1 MTAGT
6 RVFRPGATLA
16 VPLLLAAA
24 CAAPEEGS
32 RLAFLTEELT
42 ATPYFQPYD
51 LPVVTLADQTGA
63 PFELRVQAA
72 GKVTL
77 LYFGYTSCPDVCP
90 ITMARVGRA
99 LTLLEPDERADVLP
113 VFISVDAQRDS
124 PEQVQRWVS
133 ALHPDVVG
141 LTGPQ
146 EALDDAVEQL
156 GFIFPELERP
166 AEGFYEV
173 PHPADLFLFTPELL
187 GRFGY
192 RHGDA
197 TPEEIAADIRAML
210 AYDWAG
216 ATESDTP
223 APTDLQVEAP
233 FALDPLGHDR
243 VAVYVTL
250 SGSQVPDTLVG
261 LSSPSAEAASLHRM
275 EAEGGVMSMERVD
288 GISVDPGATVRLR
301 PGGFHGMLE
310 GLSHPVAAGDTL
322 AVTLS
327 FARGSSVTLRV
338 PVLHPADAPSP

>member
-1 MTAGT
+1 
-6 RVFRPGATLA
+6 
-16 VPLLLAAA
+16 
-24 CAAPEEGS
+24 
-32 RLAFLTEELT
+32 
-42 ATPYFQPYD
+42 
-51 LPVVTLADQTGA
+51 
-63 PFELRVQAA
+63 
-72 GKVTL
+72 
-77 LYFGYTSCPDVCP
+77 
-90 ITMARVGRA
+90 
-99 LTLLEPDERADVLP
+99 
-113 VFISVDAQRDS
+113 
-124 PEQVQRWVS
+124 
-133 ALHPDVVG
+133 
-141 LTGPQ
+141 
-146 EALDDAVEQL
+146 
-156 GFIFPELERP
+156 
-166 AEGFYEV
+166 
-173 PHPADLFLFTPELL
+173 
-187 GRFGY
+187 
-192 RHGDA
+192 
-197 TPEEIAADIRAML
+197 ML